1 VIEDGAIHRESEV
14 TGEALHCSVRGSRS
28 TGREAQEETQGRTK
42 QCKVAD
48 ESVVA
53 MKFRPMRAGNRL
65 EEKTGMTCN
74 EIAGGDVS
82 QKPHCLRR
90 EEVYSNVSGMRL
102 GCAVGHKLPDGVGH
116 FAGGRL

>member
-1 VIEDGAIHRESEV
+1 MIEDGAIHRESEV
-14 TGEALHCSVRGSRS
+14 TGEALYCSVRGCRS
-28 TGREAQEETQGRTK
+28 TGRETQEETQGRTK
-42 QCKVAD
+42 RCKVAD

-65 EEKTGMTCN
+65 EEKIGMTCD
-74 EIAGGDVS
+74 EITGGNVS

-90 EEVYSNVSGMRL
+90 EEVYSNVSGKRL
-102 GCAVGHKLPDGVGH
+102 VCTVGHKLPDGVGH